1 MTKKISQINKE
12 VQFLGIKL
20 TGVKGGINLTD
31 SEVLDI
37 GRLLL
42 KAGYTIKIQKKR
54 PPGKNSGAYDKYI
67 VISGGDLSAAK

>member
-1 MTKKISQINKE
+1 ME
-12 VQFLGIKL
+12 IKL

-31 SEVLDI
+31 TEILEI

-42 KAGYTIKIQKKR
+42 KAGYSINILKKR
-54 PPGKNSGAYDKYI
+54 PPGKTSGAYDKYI